1 MSAFPAWP
9 QQEINWSMMPTRADE
24 FVLGPAAQFGE
35 FNAINRQ
42 SRVFRVTI
50 PVHPYEIV
58 SARVEFA
65 HSHSSQP

>member
-1 MSAFPAWP
+1 MAAAG
-9 QQEINWSMMPTRADE
+9 NKLVHDADARADE
-24 FVLGPAAQFGE
+24 FVLGPAAEFGE

-58 SARVEFA
+58 SVRVEFA
-65 HSHSSQP
+65 HSHSSHP